1 MCAKLGKMP
10 NQKLTSFSYY
20 FLNKRLHPAPLP
32 GFRAS
37 IILLIVNQNKGD
49 NFGKFLFIR
58 QTARGYMSW
67 NLPQEGM
74 ETTITADDVFT
85 TIARGIEE
93 ELGFRGLKIPETKPQ
108 FTQKALIFDFA
119 RQKYDQTRSAYEK
132 TIDRPSKG
140 KIYHLA
146 MMDYHGPEE
155 IPISSGPKDTEIDAY
170 RWVDQAEA
178 QALLETTKKTF
189 FPASADFKITLLNR
203 IIEIYKD
210 LNSRLSDQSTL
221 F

>member
-1 MCAKLGKMP
+1 MP
-10 NQKLTSFSYY
+10 NPKLTSFSYY

-32 GFRAS
+32 GFRVS
-37 IILLIVNQNKGD
+37 IILLIVNQNNGN

-58 QTARGYMSW
+58 QTARGYLSW

-74 ETTITADDVFT
+74 ETTVTADDVFT

-108 FTQKALIFDFA
+108 FTQRAIIFDFA
-119 RQKYDQTRSAYEK
+119 RQKYDLKRSAYEK
-132 TIDRPSKG
+132 SIDRPTKG

-146 MMDYHGPEE
+146 IMDYRGPDE
-155 IPISSGPKDTEIDAY
+155 IPILSGPKDTEIDAF
-170 RWVDQAEA
+170 RWVDHTEGQT
-178 QALLETTKKTF
+178 LLETTKKTF
-189 FPASADFKITLLNR
+189 FLTSADFKVKLLDR

-210 LNSRLSDQSTL
+210 LNIHLTNQPTL